1 MTMPVYKEVTRI
13 CDERNIHYQLDA
25 DLVFIISDMGT
36 AKSKQ
41 LKEILEQ
48 KINSLA
54 KKSSK
59 VISSTSRYET
69 VICLG
74 FRKTFVTEF
83 AKKFGLV
90 SYENISGMMDLSTN
104 PRMIIQVDSLMR
116 LNTSKFP

>member
-1 MTMPVYKEVTRI
+1 MKK
-13 CDERNIHYQLDA
+13 
-25 DLVFIISDMGT
+25 GT
-36 AKSKQ
+36 KSVLSNKH
-41 LKEILEQ
+41 
-48 KINSLA
+48 
-54 KKSSK
+54 
-59 VISSTSRYET
+59 RYET

-90 SYENISGMMDLSTN
+90 SYEDITGVMDLATN